1 MRDDMAQ
8 GLFANLS
15 VYHII
20 LDELA
25 NLFYIS
31 KQYLLTLFKESYE
44 MTVTIVRVFY
54 GGRDTEEII
63 KSNTSGTNVMDW
75 KIHE

>member
-31 KQYLLTLFKESYE
+31 K
-44 MTVTIVRVFY
+44 
-54 GGRDTEEII
+54 
-63 KSNTSGTNVMDW
+63 
-75 KIHE
+75 